1 MATSGWSIDE
11 SKQSAVLVGESASV
25 ESLYVASGAEWT
37 DYGLDVRLR
46 LVAGSVSLHV
56 RASEDA
62 CSSYAFTIWS
72 DLDLIA
78 LSVADADCKLET
90 LTSSSVDFTLNQTT
104 DVGLRIQGTQLTA
117 LIDGEEV
124 LSAESEVYAQGAPML
139 MLPGFSQNGATTR
152 VEIESIVV
160 SPLDP
165 ILDAAQLDDYE
176 ASYREV
182 IAQLQQRGVVP
193 EGGSLIFQ
201 EDHAYLSGMGSYF
214 TYLASNRPH
223 TDVVLAAT
231 LYFEPGSG
239 DGEYVICGISV
250 RVNSDDQGAYEYLDA
265 AIDNQGIVFAGD
277 WREGADNYSD
287 VFEVKFMTVD
297 PTEPHHILLIALDD
311 RVTLYLDGLRVI
323 DNEPVQS
330 RSGAYGIW
338 MATDIA
344 QTLCE
349 GTDIWGYTFDD

>member
-1 MATSGWSIDE
+1 
-11 SKQSAVLVGESASV
+11 
-25 ESLYVASGAEWT
+25 
-37 DYGLDVRLR
+37 VRLR

-56 RASEDA
+56 RASDDP

-90 LTSSSVDFTLNQTT
+90 LASSPVDFTLNQTT
-104 DVGLRIQGTQLTA
+104 DVSLRVQGAQLTA
-117 LIDGEEV
+117 LIDGDEV
-124 LSAESEVYAQGAPML
+124 LTAESETYAQGAPML
-139 MLPGFSQNGATTR
+139 MLPGFSLGGATTR

-165 ILDAAQLDDYE
+165 ILDAAQLDNYDG
-176 ASYREV
+176 SYQEV
-182 IAQLQQRGVVP
+182 IAELRERGVVP

-223 TDVVLAAT
+223 TDVVLAVT
-231 LYFEPGSG
+231 LYFEPG
-239 DGEYVICGISV
+239 DGEGNYVECGVSV
-250 RVNSDDQGAYEYLDA
+250 RVNSDADGAYEYLDA
-265 AIDNQGIVFAGD
+265 AIDNQGVVFAGD
-277 WREGADNYSD
+277 YRQGADGYAD
-287 VFEVKFMTVD
+287 LFEVKFLTVV
-297 PTEPHHILLIALDD
+297 PSEPHHLIMIALDD
-311 RVTLYLDGLRVI
+311 RLTLYLDGQRVI

-344 QTLCE
+344 QSLCE
-349 GTDIWGYTFDD
+349 GTDIWAYTFDD